1 MSSCSDVALI
11 GSGRVCGTSASSAPS
26 VTNVDTPT
34 DWANSSSSMVKDRQR
49 VDGSM
54 PCTRITSRSVPEEV
68 ASRIRVVGQLIRRRP
83 SSETT
88 RGRLTWKS

>member
-1 MSSCSDVALI
+1 MI
-11 GSGRVCGTSASSAPS
+11 GRGRVCGTSASSAPR
-26 VTNVDTPT
+26 VMKVETPT

-54 PCTRITSRSVPEEV
+54 PCTRMMSRSIPADV

-83 SSETT
+83 SSDTT